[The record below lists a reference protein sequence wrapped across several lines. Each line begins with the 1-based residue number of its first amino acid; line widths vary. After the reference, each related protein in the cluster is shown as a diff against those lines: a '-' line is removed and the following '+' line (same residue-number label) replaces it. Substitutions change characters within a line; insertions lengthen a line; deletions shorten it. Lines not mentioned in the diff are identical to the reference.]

1 MHAFQ
6 VESFRRSLYSKTL
19 RQELHR
25 VERGRYQLKVPRM
38 LGLWDTRCKL
48 PICPMPEILFQIRGQ
63 TDLALPKE
71 TFTVKPCEVV
81 IVPRGL
87 PHQARLDDGA
97 KPSRTIT
104 GMFLPACFSFHIAVS
119 SPQEVIASPVDC
131 FQSKDHMRL
140 ARFLDEIAA
149 AHEEFGDP
157 RHPHIRGLLMAYLAL
172 VIHCVKPST
181 QRPRLQDPPLLRQC
195 RQRIYSELANP
206 ELSVMWLARQLG
218 CSPDHLSRA
227 FHQHRGIRLSRYIE
241 ECRLEQAIELLQ
253 TSNLKIA
260 AIAWTC
266 GFSSPSYFDRI
277 FMKLRGTTPK
287 AIRDSSHVK
296 DFAIFCERTTDL

>member
-6 VESFRRSLYSKTL
+6 DESFRRGLYSKTL

-25 VERGRYQLKVPRM
+25 LERGRYQLKVPRM

-48 PICPMPEILFQIRGQ
+48 PISPMPEILFQIGGQ
-63 TDLALPKE
+63 TDLALPSE
-71 TFTVKPCEVV
+71 RLTIEPCQIV

-87 PHQARLDDGA
+87 PHQIRLHDNA
-97 KPSRTIT
+97 ISSRTLT
-104 GMFLPACFSFHIAVS
+104 GMFLSDCFSFHIAVS
-119 SPQEVIASPVDC
+119 SPQKVIASPVDH
-131 FQSKDHMRL
+131 FASKEHIRL
-140 ARFLDEIAA
+140 ARFLDDIAA
-149 AHEEFGDP
+149 AHEELGDS
-157 RHPHIRGLLMAYLAL
+157 RHSHIRGLLMAYLAL
-172 VIHCVKPST
+172 VIQCVEPST
-181 QRPRLQDPPLLRQC
+181 HRPRLGDPPLLSQC
-195 RQRIYSELANP
+195 RQTIHSQLANP
-206 ELSVMWLARQLG
+206 ELSVVWLARHLG

-227 FHQHRGIRLSRYIE
+227 FHQHSGMRLSRYIE

-260 AIAWTC
+260 AIAWSC

-287 AIRDSSHVK
+287 ATRVGSQSN
-296 DFAIFCERTTDL
+296 

>member
-6 VESFRRSLYSKTL
+6 DESFRRGIYSKTL

-25 VERGRYQLKVPRM
+25 VERGCYQLKIPRL
-38 LGLWDTRCKL
+38 LGLWNTRSKL
-48 PICPMPEILFQIRGQ
+48 PVYPMPAIHFQIGGQ
-63 TDLALPKE
+63 IDLALPHE
-71 TFTVKPCEVV
+71 RFTIEPCQVV

-87 PHQARLDDGA
+87 PHQVRLPDNGTPA
-97 KPSRTIT
+97 YSLT
-104 GMFLPACFSFHIAVS
+104 GTFLPDCFSFHLTAF
-119 SPQEVIASPVDC
+119 SPHEVIAKPVDHFDC
-131 FQSKDHMRL
+131 KEHTRL
-140 ARFLDEIAA
+140 ARFLDDIAA
-149 AHEEFGDP
+149 AHEQLGDT

-172 VIHCVKPST
+172 VIQCIEPPTH
-181 QRPRLQDPPLLRQC
+181 RPPLEDPPLLKQC
-195 RQRIYSELANP
+195 RQRIQAELANP
-206 ELSVMWLARQLG
+206 ELSVTWLARQLG

-227 FHQHRGIRLSRYIE
+227 FHQHSGTRLSRYIE

-266 GFSSPSYFDRI
+266 GFRSPSYFDRI

-287 AIRDSSHVK
+287 TIREGSHYN
-296 DFAIFCERTTDL
+296 